1 MMRFLSFCCLLL
13 LSVAQDLRAQ
23 ESSLLWK
30 ISGKELAQPSYLF
43 GTIHQ
48 ICEEDY
54 FWTDTMQKYFHRAQQ
69 LCLELDMDDPLLAV
83 KVSQH
88 SINTGN
94 KSLKDYFTPK
104 EYSRLSV
111 YIKEHTGQSMEM
123 YNRLK
128 PIWLVLTLSNG
139 DLGCDAATAYEIHL
153 VDSAKKYEMPVMGLE
168 TVDEQMAALSSIP
181 EDKIKPYI
189 LDIIDG
195 RTEQNTELFQRMVAT
210 YLKQDVEALYRII
223 ESENDAM
230 LSMDKL
236 LDNRNKRWIARIAD
250 IGKNKSTFFAVG
262 AGHLGGPGGVLALL
276 RQAGYTVTPLR

>member
-1 MMRFLSFCCLLL
+1 MMRFLSLCCLLL
-13 LSVAQDLRAQ
+13 LSAATGLRAQ

-30 ISGKELAQPSYLF
+30 ISGKELSEPSYIF
-43 GTIHQ
+43 DTIHQ
-48 ICEEDY
+48 ICAEDY

-69 LCLELDMDDPLLAV
+69 LCLELDLDDPLMMI

-88 SINTGN
+88 SMNTG
-94 KSLKDYFTPK
+94 KKTLKDYFTPK
-104 EYSRLSV
+104 EYERLTAYV
-111 YIKEHTGQSMEM
+111 KKHNGQSMEL
-123 YNRLK
+123 YNRMK

-153 VDSAKKYEMPVMGLE
+153 MDSAKKYEMPVLGLE

-181 EDKIKPYI
+181 EEKIKPYI

-195 RTEQNTELFQRMVAT
+195 RTEQNTELFQLMVRT
-210 YLKQDVEALYRII
+210 YLKQDVESLYRII

-236 LDNRNKRWIARIAD
+236 LDNRNKRWISRIAD
-250 IGKNKSTFFAVG
+250 IGKDKSTFFAVG

-276 RQAGYTVTPLR
+276 RSAGYTVEPLK

>member
-1 MMRFLSFCCLLL
+1 MMRFLSLCCLLL
-13 LSVAQDLRAQ
+13 LSAATGLRAQ

-30 ISGKELAQPSYLF
+30 ISGKELAQPSYIF

-69 LCLELDMDDPLLAV
+69 LCLELDLDDPLMMI

-88 SINTGN
+88 SMNTGN
-94 KSLKDYFTPK
+94 KTLRDYFTPK
-104 EYSRLSV
+104 EYERLSAYV
-111 YIKEHTGQSMEM
+111 KKHNGQSMEL
-123 YNRLK
+123 YNRMK

-153 VDSAKKYEMPVMGLE
+153 MDSAKKYDMPVLGLE
-168 TVDEQMAALSSIP
+168 TVDEQMTALGSIP
-181 EDKIKPYI
+181 EEKIKPYI

-195 RTEQNTELFQRMVAT
+195 RTEQNTELFQRMVRT
-210 YLKQDVEALYRII
+210 YLKQDVETLYRII
-223 ESENDAM
+223 EAENDAM

-236 LDNRNKRWIARIAD
+236 LDNRNKRWISRIGD
-250 IGKNKSTFFAVG
+250 IGKDKSTFFAVG

-276 RQAGYTVTPLR
+276 RSAGYTVEPLK